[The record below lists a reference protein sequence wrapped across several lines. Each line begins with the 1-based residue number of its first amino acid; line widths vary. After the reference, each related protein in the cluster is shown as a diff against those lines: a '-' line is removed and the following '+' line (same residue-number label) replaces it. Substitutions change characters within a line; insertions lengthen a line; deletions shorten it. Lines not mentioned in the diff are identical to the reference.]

1 MTKTQ
6 IIDSVTRSFHKV
18 GFQLKK
24 HSPEILVVAGV
35 VGTVASAVMACKATT
50 KVSAVLDDTKSQIDD
65 IHEATENGVTKAGE
79 DYSVE
84 DSKKDLTI
92 VYAQTGLKLVKLYA
106 PSVILG
112 ALSITGIVTSHRIL
126 RKRNVALAAAYMTVD
141 KGFKEYRGRVI
152 DRFGKELDNE
162 LRYNVKAVE
171 VEETVT
177 NEDGTESTI
186 TKTINVTDTTP
197 SEFAK
202 CFDESC
208 PGWEKDA
215 NFNLMYIRAQTE
227 FLNKKLRSQGHL
239 FLNEA
244 YDVFGFPRTK
254 AGNTHGW
261 VYDPKDPNLINCV
274 DFGIYN
280 AHKQGSRD
288 FVNGYE
294 RCVWLEPNIDGYILD
309 RLQ

>member
-1 MTKTQ
+1 MNKTQ
-6 IIDSVTRSFHKV
+6 IINSVTRGFHKV

-92 VYAQTGLKLVKLYA
+92 VYAQTGFKLVKLYA

-112 ALSITGIVTSHRIL
+112 ALSITGIVTSHHIL

-177 NEDGTESTI
+177 NEDGAESTI
-186 TKTINVTDTTP
+186 KKTIDVTDAMP

-208 PGWEKDA
+208 PGWEKNA
-215 NFNLMYIRAQTE
+215 EFNLMYIRAQTE

-254 AGNTHGW
+254 TGNTHGW
-261 VYDPKDPNLINCV
+261 VYDPKDPSLNNFV

-280 AHKQGSRD
+280 AHKQNSRD

-294 RCVWLEPNIDGYILD
+294 RCVWLEPNIDGYIYD
-309 RLQ
+309 ILQ

>member
-6 IIDSVTRSFHKV
+6 IINSVTRGFHKV

-35 VGTVASAVMACKATT
+35 VGTVASAVMACRATT
-50 KVSAVLDDTKSQIDD
+50 KVSGILEKSKKDIDT
-65 IHEATENGVTKAGE
+65 IHECVENPELAEEYT
-79 DYSVE
+79 VE

-92 VYAQTGLKLVKLYA
+92 VYAKTGFELVKLYA

-112 ALSITGIVTSHRIL
+112 ALSITGIVASHHIL

-152 DRFGKELDNE
+152 DRFGKELDRE
-162 LRYNVKAVE
+162 LRYNIKAKE
-171 VEETVT
+171 YEETVV

-186 TKTINVTDTTP
+186 TKTVEVAEIDKH

-202 CFDESC
+202 CFDEAC
-208 PGWEKDA
+208 PGWEKNA
-215 NFNLMYIRAQTE
+215 EFNLMYLRHQQE
-227 FLNKKLRSQGHL
+227 FANKKLRERGHL
-239 FLNEA
+239 FLNEV
-244 YDVFGFPRTK
+244 YDMLGFPRTK
-254 AGNTHGW
+254 AGNIMGW
-261 VYDPKDPNLINCV
+261 IYDENDPTFANYV
-274 DFGIYN
+274 DFGMYDSY
-280 AHKQGSRD
+280 KQGSRD

-294 RCVWLEPNIDGYILD
+294 RCVWLDFNVDGPILSYM
-309 RLQ
+309 Q